1 MKNDICLSKVNV
13 VFFVKYR
20 FSVRLFEVILVGI
33 LLCAALVAF
42 AGQVEIDDYRH
53 CQE

>member
-20 FSVRLFEVILVGI
+20 FSVKLFEVIFGWHLTLRRVG
-33 LLCAALVAF
+33 CVCRT
-42 AGQVEIDDYRH
+42 G
-53 CQE
+53 

>member
-20 FSVRLFEVILVGI
+20 FSVRLFEVILV
-33 LLCAALVAF
+33 LASYF
-42 AGQVEIDDYRH
+42 APRWLRLPDRLK
-53 CQE
+53 